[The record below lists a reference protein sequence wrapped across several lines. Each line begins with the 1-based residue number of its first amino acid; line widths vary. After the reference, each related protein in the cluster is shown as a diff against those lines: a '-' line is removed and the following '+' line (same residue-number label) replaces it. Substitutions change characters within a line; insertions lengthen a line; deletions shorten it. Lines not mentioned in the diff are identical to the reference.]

1 MDDITIGETIHAD
14 ADVASSLQE
23 SSDNICRE
31 VHERRMQLNPI
42 KCKEMLISFKRKT
55 PVIITINNT
64 PIERVTSYKLLG
76 LIVSSNL
83 RWKDHIESLTKKA
96 SKRIYSVRLLKRA

>member
-31 VHERRMQLNPI
+31 WHERRMQLNLI
-42 KCKEMLISFKRKT
+42 KCKEMLISFNRET
-55 PVIITINNT
+55 TVINNIIINNT
-64 PIERVTSYKLLG
+64 LIEKGHVLKITG
-76 LIVSSNL
+76 PHFLI
-83 RWKDHIESLTKKA
+83 
-96 SKRIYSVRLLKRA
+96 